1 MDAYVLAGHA
11 VDSGTESQRGDQ
23 QYTLKTLRCS
33 KSCYHM
39 FTHGVHDAHDSHHS
53 CGDHKHLKGRS
64 EEHTSELQSRGH
76 LVCRLLLEQKKAPAT
91 QPRRGHHVAQ
101 HRLVAHTL

>member
-1 MDAYVLAGHA
+1 MIQEEPHSEVSRQNQQKSNHKHHHRIDNYRITGNQSDTAPFMDAYVLAGHA

-39 FTHGVHDAHDSHHS
+39 FTHGVHDAHD
-53 CGDHKHLKGRS
+53 RS
-64 EEHTSELQSRGH
+64 EEHTSELQ
-76 LVCRLLLEQKKAPAT
+76 
-91 QPRRGHHVAQ
+91 
-101 HRLVAHTL
+101 